1 MIVLDAVG
9 AGELPD
15 AGRYGDEGSN
25 TLGNVAKT
33 VGGLDLPMECAN
45 EIKPVLLYFDH
56 GEKFMR
62 TVRRPWE
69 KWKRQRGSLF
79 RQIRSIEHTDSEY
92 YPIQAAD
99 ILGMSA
105 RHILSGP
112 ASYRPS
118 GGIIQRVLRLLEPL
132 SQRLPTLGQEPLDL
146 LEMRWARSR

>member
-1 MIVLDAVG
+1 MTRKQIIVKAI
-9 AGELPD
+9 A
-15 AGRYGDEGSN
+15 
-25 TLGNVAKT
+25 
-33 VGGLDLPMECAN
+33 
-45 EIKPVLLYFDH
+45 
-56 GEKFMR
+56 EKL
-62 TVRRPWE
+62 TW
-69 KWKRQRGSLF
+69 
-79 RQIRSIEHTDSEY
+79 
-92 YPIQAAD
+92 IQAAD